1 MSTNTFGTKVKEER
15 MRLGWSQ
22 GQLAEAVGI
31 SRNYLSQIERGEASN
46 LSWNVMNKL
55 AQELGIFLGEVA
67 GITDVMESLPPSLA
81 EFASQAELPPDDI
94 AMLARLQYRG
104 QRPQTAE
111 QWKLLYKVIK
121 GVIADE

>member
-1 MSTNTFGTKVKEER
+1 MSSNTFGERVKEER
-15 MRLGWSQ
+15 MRRGWSQ
-22 GQLAEAVGI
+22 AQLAETVDI

-55 AQELGIFLGEVA
+55 AQELGILGEIA
-67 GITDVMESLPPSLA
+67 YATEIIDNLPPGLR
-81 EFASQAELPPDDI
+81 EFASQAALPPDDI

-104 QRPQTAE
+104 QRPRTVE